1 VYDQLYL
8 ILRSGKRD
16 LYGSGKLW
24 QQHAPH
30 VIDWSYLC
38 NVWYSHSFKTHEAL
52 WILYIIVFHW
62 HAYRDYSITYQSS
75 YITFQCCLPRFSCPL
90 PRERELS
97 SKAHAISSERTVV
110 VKSSIYLEDDIVCR
124 VFVTQALQGPF
135 RSPHGFPSSRSLR
148 ETRQCIIIDPQ
159 ERKASGEHVM
169 SQNHQYY
176 GPSGIHPFLEPV
188 CKCKC

>member
-1 VYDQLYL
+1 MAAENFGSSMHHTSLIGHICVMYDTH
-8 ILRSGKRD
+8 IHSRHTRRSGFCTLSYFIDMRIAII
-16 LYGSGKLW
+16 LSHISPRTSHSNAAYLAS
-24 QQHAPH
+24 HAP
-30 VIDWSYLC
+30 YL
-38 NVWYSHSFKTHEAL
+38 
-52 WILYIIVFHW
+52 
-62 HAYRDYSITYQSS
+62 
-75 YITFQCCLPRFSCPL
+75 
-90 PRERELS
+90 ERELS

-159 ERKASGEHVM
+159 ERKASEEHVM